1 MQISINLATRPF
13 VELRPLLRRLR
24 LALAALAVLS
34 ILLGFALHALNSKAL
49 AAQAEMDALKNRTAQ
64 FQAER
69 ERDEARMRLPQNR
82 AVLDRAHFLNT
93 VFAEKSFSW
102 TAVMMD
108 LERVLPAGVQVT
120 TIEPQI
126 SSGGEVTIRLRVSGP
141 RDRAVQLVRNLETSS
156 RFIDPR
162 LSGEAAQAADSTT
175 TNRVSLPLST
185 PGTVEFDILS
195 GYNPLPELHRP
206 AFTPTRIP
214 TTSAPVLI
222 PTIPNTPKTPKGAQ
236 R

>member
-24 LALAALAVLS
+24 LALAALAVLA

-69 ERDEARMRLPQNR
+69 QRDEARMRLPQNR

-126 SSGGEVTIRLRVSGP
+126 SSAGEVTIRLRVSGP

-162 LSGEAAQAADSTT
+162 LSGEAAQAADSNNTT
-175 TNRVSLPLST
+175 RVSLPLNT
-185 PGTVEFDILS
+185 PIAPGTVEFDILS

-222 PTIPNTPKTPKGAQ
+222 PNTPKGAQ

>member
-1 MQISINLATRPF
+1 MNISINLATRPF
-13 VELRPLLRRLR
+13 VELRPLLRQLR
-24 LALAALAVLS
+24 FAIGALAVLAVC
-34 ILLGFALHALNSKAL
+34 LGFALHALNTKAA
-49 AAQAEMDALKNRTAQ
+49 AAQAEMDALKNRTAH

-69 ERDEARMRLPQNR
+69 QRDEARMRLPQNR

-108 LERVLPAGVQVT
+108 LERVLPPGVQVT

-126 SSGGEVTIRLRVSGP
+126 GSTGEVTIRLRVSGP

-156 RFIDPR
+156 RFIGPR
-162 LSGEAAQAADSTT
+162 LSGEAAQAADTSNTT
-175 TNRVSLPLST
+175 RVSLPLNT

-195 GYNPLPELHRP
+195 GYNPLPELHR
-206 AFTPTRIP
+206 
-214 TTSAPVLI
+214 TTSTA
-222 PTIPNTPKTPKGAQ
+222 PTISTVSKGAN